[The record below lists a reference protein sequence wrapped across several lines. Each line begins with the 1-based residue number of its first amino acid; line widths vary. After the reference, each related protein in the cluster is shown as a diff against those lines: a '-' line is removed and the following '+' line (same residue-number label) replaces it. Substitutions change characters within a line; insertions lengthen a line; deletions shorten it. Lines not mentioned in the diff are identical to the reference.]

1 MSSDNFTSVA
11 SPASSTSSPPSP
23 FDMNSVDD
31 YGPITHHAVVRG
43 KKEHIKRP
51 MNAFMVWAQLERR
64 KMTLEYPDMHNAE
77 ISRRLG
83 KLWRLLG
90 EDEKQPFIEES
101 ERLRVQHMKQ
111 YPDYKYRPRKKG
123 VKKVA
128 PKLPS
133 GQIQYIDN
141 FSDDGGCTCGGSSRR
156 SVQTSSIAVQCSM
169 EQGEHIVERDQ
180 PVQTAEISIQVG
192 NGSAH
197 LSTSNASTRGGG
209 GVFIG
214 EKRPRELPLTRCTT
228 NKRSCVDSSS
238 NERRTTSAGTTSK
251 RVVPSVFPPSPPS
264 SDSSP
269 ISPHEDLLPRLD
281 FDDLLDPIIPF
292 DGKTL
297 DMPLSSTST
306 MSSSSHPGSVNS
318 HITGT
323 QTFSPFRLDQSGF
336 DFPDIS
342 SDFSDIFG
350 QSTVVDF
357 DTNITALLSA

>member
-1 MSSDNFTSVA
+1 MSNDNFTSVA
-11 SPASSTSSPPSP
+11 SPASSASSPPSP
-23 FDMNSVDD
+23 FDLDD
-31 YGPITHHAVVRG
+31 YGHVSHTAVVRG

-123 VKKVA
+123 VKKPT
-128 PKLPS
+128 PKLF
-133 GQIQYIDN
+133 GGHQQQYVDSY
-141 FSDDGGCTCGGSSRR
+141 SDDCGCTCGGSRR
-156 SVQTSSIAVQCSM
+156 TVQTSSIAVQCSM
-169 EQGEHIVERDQ
+169 EQGEHIIEREQ
-180 PVQTAEISIQVG
+180 SPSVQTAEISIQVG

-197 LSTSNASTRGGG
+197 LMSSSNARQI
-209 GVFIG
+209 VIG
-214 EKRPRELPLTRCTT
+214 QKRPRELPLNNAS
-228 NKRSCVDSSS
+228 NKKSFIDNS
-238 NERRTTSAGTTSK
+238 TSITSTSTK
-251 RVVPSVFPPSPPS
+251 RVVPTVFPPSPPS

-269 ISPHEDLLPRLD
+269 ISPHEGFLPRLD

-292 DGKTL
+292 DGKSL
-297 DMPLSSTST
+297 DMPLSSTSSISPFT
-306 MSSSSHPGSVNS
+306 SSVNNSSHIAN
-318 HITGT
+318 T
-323 QTFSPFRLDQSGF
+323 QTFSPFQLDPSGF
-336 DFPDIS
+336 DFPDIV

-350 QSTVVDF
+350 HNASVDF
-357 DTNITALLSA
+357 DSNITALLSA